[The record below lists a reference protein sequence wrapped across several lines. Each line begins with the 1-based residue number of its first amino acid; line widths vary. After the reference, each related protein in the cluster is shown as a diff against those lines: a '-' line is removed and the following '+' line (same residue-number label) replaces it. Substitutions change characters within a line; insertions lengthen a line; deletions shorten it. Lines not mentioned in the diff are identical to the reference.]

1 MALSL
6 GTQDYS
12 TGMLDGGIYH
22 FLISKSAVGNSGKL
36 EVECQILAGTTGG
49 QVGKRQ
55 TEFFGLDGKALN
67 RLYSLA
73 IACGI
78 VPVGDTAPLTPQ
90 RLQQLQAAGQ
100 PCNIDEA
107 HFVGRSFIGE
117 VVLEEYK
124 GNDPEKAGRKYP
136 NIGFRIHSVYK
147 SKEFNCPLDEFNA
160 KLMAKLLPPPQGGTG
175 GTTPPAGS
183 GAPVAPPPAPAAP
196 AAAANSFFS

>member
-22 FLISKSAVGNSGKL
+22 FGISKSEVGKSGKL
-36 EVECQILAGTTGG
+36 EVECKVLAGTTGG
-49 QVGKRQ
+49 QVGKHQ

-78 VPVGDTAPLTPQ
+78 VPVGDAAPLTPQ

-107 HFVGRSFIGE
+107 QFVGRSFIGE

-124 GNDPEKAGRKYP
+124 GADPEKAGRKYP
-136 NIGFRIHSVYK
+136 NVGFRIHSVYK
-147 SKEFNCPLDEFNA
+147 SSELKCPLDQANA
-160 KLMAKLLPPPQGGTG
+160 QYMAKLLPPPPQASA
-175 GTTPPAGS
+175 PAAP
-183 GAPVAPPPAPAAP
+183 APVAAAPAAP